1 MQALISARVS
11 DLIEPPRS
19 WGPAE
24 KAAFLR
30 LPRDLQIF
38 YAKREAHRDREVR
51 RAQNDAAEARKA
63 LAAIQ
68 QSKETE
74 HGTTEN
80 IGASA

>member
-11 DLIEPPRS
+11 DLIDPPRS

-38 YAKREAHRDREVR
+38 YAKREKERDREVR

-68 QSKETE
+68 EQRKTE
-74 HGTTEN
+74 DGIQQDT
-80 IGASA
+80 AA